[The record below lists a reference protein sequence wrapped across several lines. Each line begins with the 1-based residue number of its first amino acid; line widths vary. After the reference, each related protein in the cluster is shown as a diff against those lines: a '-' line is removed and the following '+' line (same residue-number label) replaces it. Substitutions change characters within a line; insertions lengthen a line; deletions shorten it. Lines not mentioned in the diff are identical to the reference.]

1 MYANLQQ
8 EQVSFSF
15 WWRIFQ
21 KSFFLL
27 QRGPKECQYF
37 CYSIRIEFLSMVSNA
52 QHLLLPS
59 PFLLLP
65 FWLLL
70 CSVCF
75 RLNPIFFQ
83 ILDSVL
89 FDTPKNSDSVHHN
102 VFSVANVFALE
113 YPKKL
118 ESYSDPS
125 SGKIL
130 YRVGENNSKTLTD
143 YKIEFFISGSLN
155 WSKFFFDEIE
165 KRIATCYSRV

>member
-1 MYANLQQ
+1 MQIYNRNSSLFHFD
-8 EQVSFSF
+8 EGSSKKV
-15 WWRIFQ
+15 
-21 KSFFLL
+21 FLL

-52 QHLLLPS
+52 QHLLLSTITLSPS
-59 PFLLLP
+59 PLFTAAVFSLLSAKP
-65 FWLLL
+65 
-70 CSVCF
+70 
-75 RLNPIFFQ
+75 NFFQ

-143 YKIEFFISGSLN
+143 YKIEFFISVSLN
-155 WSKFFFDEIE
+155 
-165 KRIATCYSRV
+165 